1 MFHEQRMK
9 IKVNGQTDK
18 DDGER
23 ERARAGKLRYV
34 VKARVVQCGELMFFV
49 WCSFAKFMLSYTDIV
64 EHSTIPFCTGHYFH
78 RTE

>member
-23 ERARAGKLRYV
+23 ERARAGKLRCV

-49 WCSFAKFMLSYTDIV
+49 WCSFAKFMLSYT
-64 EHSTIPFCTGHYFH
+64 
-78 RTE
+78 